1 MIIRQKSQNSRNMS
15 RYYRR
20 ILGWLSTK
28 NVKKMLDIIGAYWE
42 KNRRSKICSILL
54 AHIEM
59 IIGKKSQNSRKFARY
74 YRRILGWL
82 SVKKLKKMLD
92 IIGAY
97 WEKNRQ
103 GGGLS
108 ICGLTIDFRQ
118 KKSNICSIL

>member
-82 SVKKLKKMLD
+82 FENLLD
-92 IIGAY
+92 IIGADWDDY
-97 WEKNRQ
+97 PP
-103 GGGLS
+103 
-108 ICGLTIDFRQ
+108 
-118 KKSNICSIL
+118 KKSK

>member
-15 RYYRR
+15 RYYMR
-20 ILGWLSTK
+20 ILGWLSIK

-42 KNRRSKICSILL
+42 KNRRSKICSILV
-54 AHIEM
+54 ADIEI

-74 YRRILGWL
+74 YSRILGL

-97 WEKNRQ
+97 WEKNRR